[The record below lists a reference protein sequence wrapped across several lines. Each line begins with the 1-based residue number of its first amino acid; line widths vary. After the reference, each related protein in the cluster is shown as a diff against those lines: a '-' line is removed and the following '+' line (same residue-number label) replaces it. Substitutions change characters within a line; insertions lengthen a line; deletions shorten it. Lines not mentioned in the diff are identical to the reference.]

1 MKPDPL
7 GRSRTLGAWGPGRL
21 RRAFLIGIL
30 VIAAVDPVLAQQPT
44 YVRGRVVARNGLPL
58 QGAQLQVLASGPS
71 AETDPQG
78 AFTLGPL
85 AAGTY
90 RVRVRRIGF
99 QPDTVALKA
108 PGTKADVL
116 IHLTAAPQTLDPVFS
131 SALEQDLPRVMD
143 RMRQHLGA
151 TVFGPELM
159 KEYPG
164 FSIDEILAT
173 DSAVEPF
180 TRLASD
186 PHCWAKVFLNGKKLY
201 RGPTRAYR
209 HLTHPIFP
217 DLDIQRFV
225 RMKDVAAIEVY
236 RSPRRSIIKEPW
248 IPRDVGTTCQPI
260 ILIWTKDFKQ
270 KPYQGN

>member
-1 MKPDPL
+1 VVVL
-7 GRSRTLGAWGPGRL
+7 LVAAAGPVR
-21 RRAFLIGIL
+21 
-30 VIAAVDPVLAQQPT
+30 AQQGT
-44 YVRGRVVARNGLPL
+44 YVQGHVVAGDDGPPL
-58 QGAQLQVLASGPS
+58 QGAQLQVLPKGPS

-99 QPDTVALKA
+99 QPDTVTLKA
-108 PGTKADVL
+108 PRAAGDIV
-116 IHLTAAPQTLDPVFS
+116 IHLTTAPQTLDPVFS

-164 FSIDEILAT
+164 LSVDEILAT

-180 TRLASD
+180 MRGAAFRGCY
-186 PHCWAKVFLNGKKLY
+186 PKVFLNGKKLE
-201 RGPTRAYR
+201 RGPTILYGPGQ
-209 HLTHPIFP
+209 HLIVPN
-217 DLDIQRFV
+217 LDIQRIV
-225 RMKDVAAIEVY
+225 RMQDVAVIEVY
-236 RSPRRSIIKEPW
+236 RFARRSNILEPG
-248 IPRDVGTTCQPI
+248 IPSDLGTGCWPV

-270 KPYQGN
+270 KPCKGTRP